1 MLPMASGPAP
11 LHHHVPLGHPSIA
24 AARLDSPATGGMR
37 HAPDWVSEFSAM
49 QLNGG
54 PNMASSASA
63 PALASGIQGMH
74 PTTFGMGWR
83 PFGPAAPQ
91 SFIQHPTSM
100 AAPISA
106 AAAAAS
112 STTTA
117 EPVALVAES
126 AEVKSAFDDLFGQ
139 YDAVNEAEYA
149 RQTADFEAEEAKW
162 MMEHGP
168 SAEAIA
174 QEATEIAD
182 EQDLSKKRM
191 DHDLARAAG
200 DILSAVSGYQ
210 NEKFQKSS
218 FLQLMQRI
226 ADHEVVVD
234 EKSFVDAETGGEVQ
248 IQVLDESRPG
258 YHSEENGE
266 HVSGGDDA
274 VPRA

>member
-1 MLPMASGPAP
+1 MLPMAAGPAP
-11 LHHHVPLGHPSIA
+11 LHHHVALGHPSIA
-24 AARLDSPATGGMR
+24 AARLDSPATGGMG
-37 HAPDWVSEFSAM
+37 HAPDWVSEFNAM
-49 QLNGG
+49 QLNGAS
-54 PNMASSASA
+54 NMTSST
-63 PALASGIQGMH
+63 PALAPGIQGMH
-74 PTTFGMGWR
+74 PPPLSMGWR
-83 PFGPAAPQ
+83 PFVSPMSQA
-91 SFIQHPTSM
+91 FLQHPTSI
-100 AAPISA
+100 AAPIS
-106 AAAAAS
+106 AAAS

-117 EPVALVAES
+117 QPVPLVAES

-139 YDAVNEAEYA
+139 YDAANEAEYA

-168 SAEAIA
+168 STEAIT
-174 QEATEIAD
+174 QEATDIAD
-182 EQDLSKKRM
+182 EQDLAKKRM

-200 DILSAVSGYQ
+200 DILSAVSGYK

-258 YHSEENGE
+258 YYSEENGE
-266 HVSGGDDA
+266 HVNGGGDA
-274 VPRA
+274 TARA